1 GCQQLLCPD
10 SQSQSS
16 VVTSF
21 QSRQNCSG
29 CGEEIR
35 ERYFLQTGDSGFW
48 HAECLRCA
56 ACQTPLAHEVTCYCK
71 HGLVYCK
78 QDYARIFKCG
88 TCARCGQKIDTNELV
103 MRVPGLVF
111 HLDCFACATC
121 SRRLR
126 TGELFGLQEGIVY
139 CRDDYEILLQTLR
152 HRRLSEASSTS
163 FCAQAPAF
171 YNGTGAVQ
179 KGRPRKKRID
189 EVACEFKR
197 FGIRGCSCV
206 QFCVLMVSKNQGLH
220 CGSVQFRV
228 LLVSKNQGL
237 HCGSVRFRVL
247 LVSKNQGLH
256 CGSVQFRVLLV
267 SKNQGLHCGSVQF
280 LEDFDHRS
288 EEYSLNSPP
297 RQKRMRTSFK
307 HHQIRT
313 MKAYFG
319 LNHNPDAKD
328 LKQLAEKTGLSKRVL

>member
-139 CRDDYEILLQTLR
+139 CRDDYEILLHTLR

-197 FGIRGCSCV
+197 LGTRGC
-206 QFCVLMVSKNQGLH
+206 N

-237 HCGSVRFRVL
+237 EYE
-247 LVSKNQGLH
+247 
-256 CGSVQFRVLLV
+256 
-267 SKNQGLHCGSVQF
+267 SVQF